1 MLVKV
6 QCGCGQK
13 YSFDVEPVG
22 GAMPWTV
29 ACPVCG
35 ADGTAAANT
44 IIARNLGPSAA
55 AAPAQVRTSVAA
67 PVASTAPTR
76 SSIPAPA
83 PLATPAPER
92 SSSPAPISLLK
103 QATDRN
109 SQGDRWKWW
118 YFILFGVCYGGYA
131 IWQAYDQHRIK
142 PLGQLFFAVL
152 CIAIGIWDFQYK
164 RRKKRAQLNQ
174 PPP

>member
-44 IIARNLGPSAA
+44 IIARALGPSAA
-55 AAPAQVRTSVAA
+55 VAPAQDRTSVAA

-83 PLATPAPER
+83 PLTAPAPAKT
-92 SSSPAPISLLK
+92 STPAPISLLK
-103 QATDRN
+103 PAAGR
-109 SQGDRWKWW
+109 SPEGEKWKWW
-118 YFILFGVCYGGYA
+118 YFILFGICYGGYA

-152 CIAIGIWDFQYK
+152 CIAIGIWDFQHK
-164 RRKKRAQLNQ
+164 RKKKRAEQQQ
-174 PPP
+174 PQP